1 MRILLTGQ
9 NGQVGWELSR
19 SLLPLGTVITLNR
32 EQLDMM
38 NPESCRS
45 MVQQYK
51 PDVIVNAA
59 AYTMVDQAEKES
71 ELAMKINGIAPGVLA
86 EEARKLNA
94 LLVHYSTDYVFD
106 GTKISPYTEDDAVNP
121 INVYGHSKLIGE
133 KAIQK
138 SGCDYIMLRTSW
150 VYAARG
156 RNFLITMLK
165 LMQERESLS
174 VVYDQNGAPTWSRL
188 ISDVTSHIIRQS
200 VNERKLHSFHSET
213 YNLAS
218 SNVTN
223 WHEFAIMISNIV
235 RQDIPACR
243 ITIENIL
250 PITSREYMT
259 AAKRPANSQLAL
271 DKLQNKFNLILPD
284 WDKSVRLCIQE
295 YFALCR

>member
-1 MRILLTGQ
+1 MKILLTGQ

-32 EQLDMM
+32 EQLDMT

-59 AYTMVDQAEKES
+59 AYTMVDQAENEE
-71 ELAMKINGIAPGVLA
+71 ELAIKVNGIAPGVLA
-86 EEARKLNA
+86 EEAQKINA
-94 LLVHYSTDYVFD
+94 LLVHFSTDYVFD
-106 GTKISPYTEDDAVNP
+106 GTKKLPYTEDDAVNP

-133 KAIQK
+133 RAIQK
-138 SGCDYIMLRTSW
+138 SGCDYIILRTSW

-156 RNFLITMLK
+156 KNFLITMLK

-174 VVYDQNGAPTWSRL
+174 VVYDQIGAPTWSRL
-188 ISDVTSHIIRQS
+188 ISDVTSHIIRQ
-200 VNERKLHSFHSET
+200 VAIERKLHSFRSET

-223 WHEFAIMISNIV
+223 WYEFAINISNVV
-235 RQDIPACR
+235 RQEIPSCS
-243 ITIENIL
+243 IKIQNIL
-250 PITSREYMT
+250 PITSREYLT
-259 AAKRPANSQLAL
+259 PAKRPANSQLAL
-271 DKLQNKFNLILPD
+271 DKLKNKFNLVMPD

-295 YFALCR
+295 YFA